1 VKAPGLREVIALTL
15 AVILWFFV
23 RVTRSGTTS
32 SQTQMQMTVPIEIK
46 GVSSHLTVYEVSH
59 NQVVVTVQGNTQ
71 EVSSLRETQVNALV
85 DLTGEEAHS
94 VYPKVSVIVPGQVK
108 LISVQPETINVKQ
121 APETLKQVPLKVTVS
136 GPVARGR
143 SAGKA
148 AVDPKEV
155 RITGPEPLVHEV
167 TEARARIYLSGQS
180 QSTTFEL
187 RDLIPVNSEG
197 QPVEARRARLKIT
210 PTVLYATVPIEA
222 ESRSVAVAVSLE
234 NVRVEGKEGWRSTME
249 VEPGFITL
257 SLTKDQQAPDY
268 VITRPEVFSPST
280 RVESREVPLEIPD
293 GFEVIGN
300 RSVKIRVIP
309 TRLPQASPT
318 ATPMPTPTALP
329 PPRPSPVSPKPAPTP

>member
-1 VKAPGLREVIALTL
+1 MKAPGLREVIALTL

-23 RVTRSGTTS
+23 RVTRTGVT

-46 GVSSHLTVYEVSH
+46 GVSSDLTVYEVSH
-59 NQVVVTVQGNTQ
+59 SQALVTVQGNTQ

-85 DLTGEEAHS
+85 DLTGEGANS
-94 VYPKVSVIVPGQVK
+94 VYPKVKVIVPGQVK

-121 APETLKQVPLKVTVS
+121 APETVKQVPLKVTVS

-143 SAGKA
+143 TAGKA

-155 RITGPEPLVHEV
+155 RVAGPEPLVKEV

-187 RDLIPVNSEG
+187 RDLVPVNGDG
-197 QPVEARRARLKIT
+197 QPVEARRARLKISPST
-210 PTVLYATVPIEA
+210 LYATVPIEA
-222 ESRSVAVAVSLE
+222 ESRSVAVAVSLQ
-234 NVRVEGKEGWRSTME
+234 NVRVEKTEGWRSAME

-268 VITRPEVFSPST
+268 VITRAEVFAPST
-280 RVESREVPLEIPD
+280 RVESREVPLEVPD
-293 GFEVIGN
+293 GFEVIGS
-300 RSVKIRVIP
+300 RSVKVRVIP
-309 TRLPQASPT
+309 TRLVQPAPEPTPLASPR
-318 ATPMPTPTALP
+318 PTPT
-329 PPRPSPVSPKPAPTP
+329 PTP